1 MEIGKM
7 HLSSE
12 PIFRFMKHQLTLRS
26 IITAISIL
34 ATAYFSTQSVNAQ
47 LGNPGNEVFA
57 QGVQNETF
65 GNNATSGMSRNA
77 STSLSEESSKLNTS
91 TTSEGK
97 FVGAGDGIHNA
108 EGNAKIIPLE
118 NENKVLRLENLKVT
132 NGPDLYV
139 YLATD
144 KSSSDF
150 VDLGRLKGNIGN
162 QNYDIPSDTD
172 LTKYKTVLIWC
183 KLFSVLFGS
192 AELTVQG

>member
-1 MEIGKM
+1 M

-12 PIFRFMKHQLTLRS
+12 PIFRLMKHQLTLRS

-34 ATAYFSTQSVNAQ
+34 ATAYFSTQYVNAQ

-57 QGVQNETF
+57 QGVQNEIL

-132 NGPDLYV
+132 SGPDLYV